1 MSAVNAV
8 GIKTPMF
15 VIGKAKKK
23 TTRILKNITK
33 FSADINHKERPGW
46 RAFYLKNR

>member
-8 GIKTPMF
+8 GNKTPMF

-23 TTRILKNITK
+23 TRVLKNITK